1 MAKKCTNSESDQRV
15 NAVYDLLLR
24 AHSRTQIIRFASET
38 WGVGE
43 RQAEIYM
50 SRARQVMALDAELER
65 PQWLAAAV
73 ARLAAVGRAPLHD
86 AFAGPNCCHP
96 DLRSCAGLDGAIP
109 RSGHLHVH
117 QLTVS

>member
-50 SRARQVMALDAELER
+50 SRARQLMALDAELER

-73 ARLAAVGRAPLHD
+73 ARLADYERLAREKGNLSIAIKALED
-86 AFAGPNCCHP
+86 QAKL
-96 DLRSCAGLDGAIP
+96 LRFEIS
-109 RSGHLHVH
+109 
-117 QLTVS
+117 

>member
-1 MAKKCTNSESDQRV
+1 VAKKCTNSESDQRV

-50 SRARQVMALDAELER
+50 SRARQLMALDAELER

-73 ARLAAVGRAPLHD
+73 ARLQDYERQAREKGNLSIAIKALED
-86 AFAGPNCCHP
+86 QAKL
-96 DLRSCAGLDGAIP
+96 LRFEMS
-109 RSGHLHVH
+109 
-117 QLTVS
+117 

>member
-1 MAKKCTNSESDQRV
+1 VAKKCTNSESDQRV

-50 SRARQVMALDAELER
+50 SRARQLMALDAELER

-73 ARLAAVGRAPLHD
+73 ARLQDYEREARAKGNLSIAIKALED
-86 AFAGPNCCHP
+86 QAKL
-96 DLRSCAGLDGAIP
+96 LRFEIS
-109 RSGHLHVH
+109 
-117 QLTVS
+117 

>member
-1 MAKKCTNSESDQRV
+1 VAKKCTNSESDQRV

-50 SRARQVMALDAELER
+50 SRARQLMALDAELER

-73 ARLAAVGRAPLHD
+73 ARLADYERLAREKGNLSIAIKALED
-86 AFAGPNCCHP
+86 QAKL
-96 DLRSCAGLDGAIP
+96 LRFEIS
-109 RSGHLHVH
+109 
-117 QLTVS
+117 

>member
-1 MAKKCTNSESDQRV
+1 VAKKCTNSESDQRV

-50 SRARQVMALDAELER
+50 SRARQLMALDAELER

-73 ARLAAVGRAPLHD
+73 ARLQDYEREARAKGNLSIAIKALED
-86 AFAGPNCCHP
+86 QAKL
-96 DLRSCAGLDGAIP
+96 LRFEMS
-109 RSGHLHVH
+109 
-117 QLTVS
+117 